1 MKNEPKSRKLTLN
14 RHHPAAKLY
23 QEHKTLAILMAI
35 NIIVFILQK
44 ILPERIIDPYFCH
57 PSEIAAAWQGLLSG
71 DISLAGIR
79 SFAGLVTY
87 AFFHASIEHIGSN
100 LFSLWIFGYLV
111 GELLGK
117 RWVLAI
123 YLLTAIGGGICFTIF
138 KHDVPYSTML
148 GASGAVLGFQGAYL
162 GLAVRYS
169 LPNPHVWPMA
179 RPVSPI
185 VLVALVIIGL
195 YFDYSGAFGER
206 GGGIAYVAHLGGAI
220 TGLLLTSFVTPFPNG
235 AERR

>member
-1 MKNEPKSRKLTLN
+1 
-14 RHHPAAKLY
+14 
-23 QEHKTLAILMAI
+23 MAI

-44 ILPERIIDPYFCH
+44 ILPEKTVDPFFCH
-57 PSEIAAAWQGLLSG
+57 PSQIAAAWHALLG
-71 DISLAGIR
+71 GEISVGGIR
-79 SFAGLVTY
+79 SFAGLLTY
-87 AFFHASIEHIGSN
+87 AFFHGSIEHIGSN
-100 LFSLWIFGYLV
+100 LFYLWIFGYLV

-138 KHDVPYSTML
+138 QHDIPQSSML
-148 GASGAVLGFQGAYL
+148 GASGAVLGFEGAYL
-162 GLAVRYS
+162 GLAVRYV
-169 LPNPHVWPMA
+169 LPDPHVWPMS

-185 VLVALVIIGL
+185 ILVALVIIGL
-195 YFDYSGAFGER
+195 YFDYSGAFGIR

-220 TGLLLTSFVTPFPNG
+220 TGLILTSFITPFPKG